1 MAKKMPGGILVF
13 VKTGIVTSINPSK
26 CTARVKFEDSDNL
39 ISAELQI
46 VVRGS
51 LKNKDYWMPKV
62 GEQVFCTFNKQK
74 NGYILGCLYSDD
86 SAPPVTDENI
96 RYIAFEDGTTIEYNS
111 KNHTLSIDCV
121 GTINIKVE
129 GNVNVIGD
137 VIADGISLK
146 NHTHEELNSAPNGG
160 G

>member
-1 MAKKMPGGILVF
+1 MMYE
-13 VKTGIVTSINPSK
+13 KTGIVTSIYPDR
-26 CTARVKFEDSDNL
+26 CTARVKFEDSDDL

-62 GEQVFCTFNKQK
+62 GEHVFCIFTKQK
-74 NGYILGCLYSDD
+74 KGYILGSLYSEETP
-86 SAPPVTDENI
+86 PPVTDESK
-96 RYIAFEDGTTIEYNS
+96 RYMEFEDGTTIEYDTHT
-111 KNHTLSIDCV
+111 HTLSIQCT
-121 GTINIKVE
+121 GTINIE
-129 GNVNVIGD
+129 ATGNVNVKGD

-146 NHTHEELNSAPNGG
+146 NHTHMGVHGETSPPIGG